1 MSRKILATTF
11 TFVFMLAAS
20 AYAQLSPW
28 DAVAQM
34 QRGINLGNTLEPPRE
49 AGWNNPRAEE
59 YYFDLYQQEGFDFVR
74 VPVRWDEHTSKTAP
88 YKIDPIW
95 MARVE
100 QILDWG
106 LSRGLYVVVNTHH
119 EEWIKSNYSQ
129 ANRDRFDSI
138 WSQIAVRFQNKSERL
153 LFEIINEPHG
163 LTKVQNDDLHQRAI
177 QLIRK
182 TNPTRIIIF
191 QGHNWGGSDEL
202 IQAAIPD
209 DPYLMGSFHSY
220 DPYLFGLEGQGTW
233 GTASDYNAMKAKF
246 DAVKAWSNKNN
257 IPVFL
262 GEFGALRRCDYNSR
276 MRHYKAYVDY
286 SLLNGFA
293 AAAWDD
299 GGDFKI
305 MLRAEKDWDEVKDIL
320 IYAGPTSPTSLKV
333 VVHQDSIVKVNW
345 TNKLTDP
352 DSIWVQRRTTTGKY
366 ATIAKLAPTATEYL
380 DVKPTM
386 NAGYHYRIIATY
398 NDPEKKPV
406 HSHPVSV
413 FFPKWTAP
421 QRTSFLGA
429 PFAIP
434 GTFEAEDFDKGGNGF
449 TYNDLNAMNVGGA
462 YRLEEGVDIYKMA
475 SGAYYIGNAF
485 TGEWCEYTIDVA
497 QDGLYRI
504 EMFTSSDMGGAKY
517 KVSVGDAHSGELV
530 VPRTASSKETKSVPF
545 ELSLKAGIQIL
556 RFQVVND
563 KPFFYID
570 RFAISLISS
579 VQQVAES
586 NFTVQVFRNSN
597 NDALVRVQ
605 NIEDIDQLR
614 VLSTSGSS
622 LFNFSNQN
630 KQAEIEFNLP
640 RGIYLIEA
648 QSKGRRSTKKIG
660 F

>member
-1 MSRKILATTF
+1 MFIFVLAT
-11 TFVFMLAAS
+11 S
-20 AYAQLSPW
+20 ALAQLSAW

-34 QRGINLGNTLEPPRE
+34 QRGINLGNTLEPPKE
-49 AGWNNPRAEE
+49 AGWNNPKAEE
-59 YYFDLYQQEGFDFVR
+59 YYFDMYQQEGFDFVR

-88 YKIDPIW
+88 YKVDPIW
-95 MARVE
+95 MARIE

-106 LSRGLYVVVNTHH
+106 LSRGLYVVVNAHH

-138 WSQIAVRFQNKSERL
+138 WSQIAVRFKDKSERL
-153 LFEIINEPHG
+153 LFEIINEPNG
-163 LTKVQNDDLHQRAI
+163 LTKAQNDDLHQRVI

-182 TNPTRIIIF
+182 TNPTRILIF
-191 QGHNWGGSDEL
+191 QGHNWGGSNEL
-202 IQAAIPD
+202 IQAAIPN

-233 GTASDYNAMKAKF
+233 GTASDYNALKAKF
-246 DAVKAWSNKNN
+246 DAVKAWSTKNN

-262 GEFGALRRCDYNSR
+262 GEFGSLRKCDYNSR

-299 GGDFKI
+299 GGDFRI

-333 VVHQDSIVKVNW
+333 VIHQDSIVKLNW
-345 TNKLTDP
+345 VNKLTDP
-352 DSIWVQRRTTTGKY
+352 DSIWVQRRTTSGKY

-380 DVKPTM
+380 DVKPAM
-386 NAGYHYRIIATY
+386 NLGYHYRIIAVY
-398 NDPEKKPV
+398 NDSEKKPV

-413 FFPKWTAP
+413 FFPKWVAP

-429 PFAIP
+429 PFTIP
-434 GTFEAEDFDKGGNGF
+434 GTFEAEDFDMGGNGF
-449 TYNDLNAMNVGGA
+449 TYNDLNAMNIGGA
-462 YRLEEGVDIYKMA
+462 YRTDEGVDIYKMA
-475 SGAYYIGNAF
+475 SGAYYIGNAS
-485 TGEWCEYTIDVA
+485 TDEWCEYTIDVA
-497 QDGLYRI
+497 QNGLYRI
-504 EMFTSSDMGGAKY
+504 EMFTSSDIGGAKY
-517 KVSVGDAHSGELV
+517 KVSVGDAHSDELV

-545 ELSLKAGIQIL
+545 ELPLKAGTQIL

-563 KPFFYID
+563 KPYFYID

-586 NFTVQVFRNSN
+586 NFTVQIFRNSN
-597 NDALVRVQ
+597 NDALVRIQ
-605 NIEDIDQLR
+605 NIEDVDQLR
-614 VLSTSGSS
+614 VLSTSGAS
-622 LFNFSNQN
+622 LFNFSNRN

-640 RGIYLIEA
+640 RGIYLVEA
-648 QSKGRRSTKKIG
+648 QGNGSRSTKKIG